1 MIAFESERERIIN
14 QHRYLCARGARKFM
28 RKGID
33 PRDLEQVAAI
43 GLIKATDRFDPTVGT
58 PFEAYAWI
66 LVLGELMHYIRDSER
81 MLRAPRCMRELDR
94 RYVAAEWEL
103 WTQLNREP
111 KPGEIAR
118 YLGINEEDVLEMI
131 RYRSDGTPLSVDVLR
146 PFEHLSLSYTIDNQL
161 ERVAIEA
168 GLARLTATERE
179 ILREIYEKDVP
190 INEIADK
197 LGYSRRHITRLHRS
211 ALDKM
216 RAHARPITA

>member
-1 MIAFESERERIIN
+1 
-14 QHRYLCARGARKFM
+14 
-28 RKGID
+28 
-33 PRDLEQVAAI
+33 
-43 GLIKATDRFDPTVGT
+43 
-58 PFEAYAWI
+58 
-66 LVLGELMHYIRDSER
+66 